1 MSSIRFLLSCRFCE
15 HEWYTRPAAQKAR
28 KIAIPRVCPGCYKR
42 LKHGG
47 AYFVNILKS
56 TQPVR
61 LVKRGTPVTIPIA
74 SKTSLPE
81 RADKSVFETED
92 EGQVEDLTDAQ
103 YRRLAKALDTTT
115 VALLHKDIEWVQRK
129 YRELVVNR
137 RSHE

>member
-1 MSSIRFLLSCRFCE
+1 MSSVRFLLGCRFCE
-15 HEWYTRPAAQKAR
+15 HEWSTRPAAQKAR
-28 KIAIPRVCPGCYKR
+28 KIPIPRVCPSCYKR
-42 LKHGG
+42 LKLGG
-47 AYFVNILKS
+47 AYFVNVLKS

-129 YRELVVNR
+129 YRQLVVNR